1 MNELQDS
8 ICKPSFAVYVEQ
20 VADLPDRPAWLDPE
34 RDALLT
40 PKRLAGL
47 VHPIRVRI
55 LAMLQ
60 YDGPST
66 ATALAKRVGQSSG
79 VTSYH
84 LRVLAELGFIVED
97 GELGTGRDRWWRAV
111 HRSTSFTFRA
121 PEDPASP
128 DTVEDAERW
137 LRIDADEAHR
147 RMIAAIDTLSGQ
159 LDELP
164 NLPWQINEWPLR
176 LTRDEA
182 RALGW
187 QVTELLQQYRREPG
201 DPDPPPGTER
211 AMFQFQILP
220 DEADS

>member
-1 MNELQDS
+1 MVS
-8 ICKPSFAVYVEQ
+8 
-20 VADLPDRPAWLDPE
+20 VADVPDRPARLDPK

-55 LAMLQ
+55 LALLQ

-66 ATALAKRVGQSSG
+66 ATALAARIGQSSG

-97 GELGTGRDRWWRAV
+97 DERGTGRDRWWRAV

-121 PEDPASP
+121 PEDPGSP

-147 RMIAAIDTLSGQ
+147 RMVAAIDTLAAK
-159 LDELP
+159 LDEMP

-201 DPDPPPGTER
+201 DPDPRPGTER

-220 DEADS
+220 DGADS

>member
-1 MNELQDS
+1 MPDA
-8 ICKPSFAVYVEQ
+8 PS
-20 VADLPDRPAWLDPE
+20 PPPWLDPE

-47 VHPIRVRI
+47 VHPVRVRL
-55 LAMLQ
+55 LALLQ

-84 LRVLAELGFIVED
+84 LRVLADLGFVVED
-97 GELGTGRDRWWRAV
+97 TERGTRRDRWWRAV

-121 PEDPASP
+121 PDDPP
-128 DTVEDAERW
+128 DSQTVEDAERW

-147 RMIAAIDTLSGQ
+147 RMIAAIDKLSGQ

-187 QVTELLQQYRREPG
+187 QVSELLQQYRRQPG
-201 DPDPPPGTER
+201 DPDPRPGTER

-220 DEADS
+220 DDETDPDEDS

>member
-1 MNELQDS
+1 MT
-8 ICKPSFAVYVEQ
+8 
-20 VADLPDRPAWLDPE
+20 DLPDIPSWLDPQ

-40 PKRLAGL
+40 PKGLAGL
-47 VHPIRVRI
+47 VHPIRVR
-55 LAMLQ
+55 LLQMLQ

-66 ATALAKRVGQSSG
+66 ATALAARAGQSSG

-97 GELGTGRDRWWRAV
+97 TERGTGRDRWWRAV

-121 PEDPASP
+121 PEDPAGSE
-128 DTVEDAERW
+128 TVEDAERW
-137 LRIDADEAHR
+137 LRIDADQAHR
-147 RMIAAIDTLSGQ
+147 RMIAAIDALSGH

-164 NLPWQINEWPLR
+164 KLSWQINEWPLR
-176 LTRDEA
+176 LTREEA
-182 RALGW
+182 RALSW
-187 QVTELLQQYRREPG
+187 QITELVLQYRREQG
-201 DPDPPPGTER
+201 DPSPRVGTER